1 MSAERPAGPDEP
13 FLLSGADGHE
23 ACLLV
28 HGSTGTAGD
37 MRFLGESLHARGY
50 TVEGVSLPGHRR
62 RPSDLEGVDWRAC
75 YRTVHASWRALTASH
90 GRVHVVGFSLG
101 AALAIHLAAREPVT
115 SLALLAPAL
124 YVHMRPRA
132 LINVATA
139 IEPGMPLAAYVRWHV
154 GLARFFRLVRED
166 VRHVRCPVLA
176 IHARDDDTVRV
187 ESSLVVYARV
197 ATAERRLLVLERGGH
212 LLPSGSARERICAEV
227 AQHLEGLGPAAGAG
241 VEAAREAG
249 PGC

>member
-1 MSAERPAGPDEP
+1 
-13 FLLSGADGHE
+13 
-23 ACLLV
+23 
-28 HGSTGTAGD
+28 
-37 MRFLGESLHARGY
+37 MRFLGEHLHACGY

-75 YRTVHASWRALTASH
+75 YRAVHASWRALAAAH
-90 GRVHVVGFSLG
+90 ERVHVVGFSLG

-115 SLALLAPAL
+115 SLVLLAPAL

-166 VRHVRCPVLA
+166 VRHVCCPVLA

-187 ESSLVVYARV
+187 ESSLAVYERV
-197 ATAERRLLVLERGGH
+197 ATTERRLLVLERGGH
-212 LLPSGSARERICAEV
+212 LLPSGSARERTCSEV
-227 AQHLEGLGPAAGAG
+227 AQHLDALGRTAGAG
-241 VEAAREAG
+241 GGGGEETGERAGGGEGTARAPRRTG
-249 PGC
+249 

>member
-1 MSAERPAGPDEP
+1 MSRERHTGSDEP
-13 FLLSGADGHE
+13 FSLSGIPGRD

-37 MRFLGESLHARGY
+37 MRFLGEHLHACGY
-50 TVEGVSLPGHRR
+50 TVEGVALPGHRR
-62 RPSDLEGVDWRAC
+62 RPSDLVGVDWRAC
-75 YRTVHASWRALTASH
+75 YRAVHAVWHELTARH

-166 VRHVRCPVLA
+166 VRQVRCPVLA

-187 ESSLVVYARV
+187 KSSLAVYERVV
-197 ATAERRLLVLERGGH
+197 TAERRLLVLERGGH

-227 AQHLEGLGPAAGAG
+227 AAHLAARAAAAGAS
-241 VEAAREAG
+241 R
-249 PGC
+249 